1 MNYSITEGNSLGNT
15 KPISKRPMPKDPPPS
30 LNKKPIYVYIVIGIR
45 ENVYQDEI
53 DGPFVSHPDKE
64 IVRVFSNDDDARK
77 FVTDNK
83 LANGKREP
91 YGDTSYYRNGYYD
104 LEIESREVE

>member
-1 MNYSITEGNSLGNT
+1 MT
-15 KPISKRPMPKDPPPS
+15 
-30 LNKKPIYVYIVIGIR
+30 VYIVIGTK

-64 IVRVFSNDDDARK
+64 IVKVFSNDDDARK
-77 FVTDNK
+77 FVADNK
-83 LANGKREP
+83 LAKGKRKP
-91 YGDTSYYRNGYYD
+91 YGDTSYYCNGYYD

>member
-1 MNYSITEGNSLGNT
+1 MT
-15 KPISKRPMPKDPPPS
+15 
-30 LNKKPIYVYIVIGIR
+30 VYIVIGEK

-64 IVRVFSNDDDARK
+64 IVAVFSDGESARK

-83 LANGKREP
+83 LTKGKRER
-91 YGDTSYYRNGYYD
+91 YGDTSYYKNGYYD
-104 LEIESREVE
+104 LEIESWEVK

>member
-1 MNYSITEGNSLGNT
+1 MT
-15 KPISKRPMPKDPPPS
+15 
-30 LNKKPIYVYIVIGIR
+30 VYIVIGTR

-64 IVRVFSNDDDARK
+64 IVSVFSNADNANK
-77 FVTDNK
+77 YVADNK
-83 LANGKREP
+83 LSKGKRER

-104 LEIESREVE
+104 LEIESWEVE

>member
-1 MNYSITEGNSLGNT
+1 MT
-15 KPISKRPMPKDPPPS
+15 
-30 LNKKPIYVYIVIGIR
+30 VYIVIGTK

-64 IVRVFSNDDDARK
+64 IVKVFSNDDDARK
-77 FVTDNK
+77 FVADNK